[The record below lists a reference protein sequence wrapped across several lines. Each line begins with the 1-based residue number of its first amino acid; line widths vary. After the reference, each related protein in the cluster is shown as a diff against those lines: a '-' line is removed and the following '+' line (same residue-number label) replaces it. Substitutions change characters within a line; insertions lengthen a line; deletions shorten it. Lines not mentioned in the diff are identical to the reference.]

1 MKEKF
6 AKSFRLLT
14 TISLILVFLVLF
26 SVIQKKEES
35 KTVNSQELLQ
45 PNIAPTDVWE
55 TWQDPSPNEE
65 LGDLIVNRR
74 LGENGQEFYEL
85 ALTVNWNGKYL
96 ICLQSRS
103 KDVIATEPYNF
114 TMDNRSLCR
123 VYINGREL
131 TDKEVSELNEEFG
144 AILNIGKNPS
154 SEVRIT
160 VGGITTVKT
169 NVITLKLQNE

>member
-1 MKEKF
+1 MKKF
-6 AKSFRLLT
+6 AKSFT
-14 TISLILVFLVLF
+14 TILLVLVFLVLL

-45 PNIAPTDVWE
+45 PTDVWE

-74 LGENGQEFYEL
+74 TGENGQEFYEL
-85 ALTVNWNGKYL
+85 ALTVNWNGKHL

-131 TDKEVSELNEEFG
+131 SEKEVSELNEEFG
-144 AILNIGKNPS
+144 AILNIGSNLPS

-160 VGGITTVKT
+160 VDGITTVKT